1 MNIEAVAAELEIRN
15 VIAALAQF
23 ADIGTVDE
31 YVGLFTDDGVWEM
44 PANPANGVPASNR
57 TGRAEIAAGVHDRR
71 AAGVQGPGSATRHV
85 VSTIRVML
93 ESPDEAEAVV
103 YFQYFAD
110 TTTAPRLLSVGHYED
125 KFRRT
130 AEGWRLARRRIV
142 LG

>member
-1 MNIEAVAAELEIRN
+1 MTIDAVAAELEIRN

-23 ADIGTVDE
+23 ADTGTVDE
-31 YVGLFTDDGVWEM
+31 YVNLFTDDGVWEM

-93 ESPDEAEAVV
+93 RSPDEADAQV

-110 TTTAPRLLSVGHYED
+110 TTTEPRLLSVGHYED
-125 KFRRT
+125 RFHRT
-130 AEGWRLARRRIV
+130 PEGWKLARRRIV